1 MAEPITIATAVI
13 TGLVGAYKAYAE
25 YKAAVAKATEQKAP
39 PPAKS
44 PEAAKGEQAA
54 PIIKVGVQQH
64 GDDDEQ
70 SDLASFERNPARYEG
85 ALAKVLTDI
94 AAREPAF
101 AGQLQTIANEAKI
114 QIGGVHGEVVARDN
128 AKIQGIAIGVNEGTT
143 TGTFNFT
150 DDASR
155 EGEQAG

>member
-13 TGLVGAYKAYAE
+13 TGLVGAYKAYTE
-25 YKAAVAKATEQKAP
+25 YKAAVAKAETEKTP

-44 PEAAKGEQAA
+44 PDAAQGEQAA
-54 PIIKVGVQQH
+54 PIIKAGVQQH

-70 SDLASFERNPARYEG
+70 SDLASFERNPAPYEG
-85 ALAKVLTDI
+85 ALAKVLADI

-114 QIGGVHGEVVARDN
+114 QTGGVHGEVVARDN
-128 AKIQGIAIGVNEGTT
+128 AKIQGLMAGVTRG
-143 TGTFNFT
+143 
-150 DDASR
+150 R
-155 EGEQAG
+155 